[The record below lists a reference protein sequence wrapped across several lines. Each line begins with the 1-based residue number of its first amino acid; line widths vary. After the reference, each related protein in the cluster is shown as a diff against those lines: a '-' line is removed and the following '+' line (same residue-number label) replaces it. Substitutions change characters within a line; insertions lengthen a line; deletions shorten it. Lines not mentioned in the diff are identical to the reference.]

1 MKVEQFVMAYKIEQD
16 KIRAMLPKNFAI
28 VCLPGNF
35 QKMMRRVRAPKKMFP
50 DTLESRSIDY
60 PHVELNAR
68 MQYK

>member
-16 KIRAMLPKNFAI
+16 KIRAMLPKNFVI

-35 QKMMRRVRAPKKMFP
+35 QKMVRKMRVAEKIFP
-50 DTLESRSIDY
+50 ATLESRSIDY